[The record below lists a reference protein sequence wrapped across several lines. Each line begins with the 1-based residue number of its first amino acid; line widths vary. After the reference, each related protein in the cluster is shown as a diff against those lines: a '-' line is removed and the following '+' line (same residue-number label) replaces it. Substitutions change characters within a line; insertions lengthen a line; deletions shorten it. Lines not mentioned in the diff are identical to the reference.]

1 MREAQFFFEHGQ
13 FFFELENREAVLGL
27 FFELFFEGHRKSLN
41 IFLKAC
47 SKFYFWLVLRLGTLK
62 NKEKQREKA
71 NKESNFSLGRLAAPE
86 NIDLWYFSM
95 KIRIIFWTWAI
106 LFWTRKPR
114 SGFRVFFWIIFWM
127 PRSGNFFWTRA
138 KSLKKHWSTRVP
150 RLSLPAAE
158 HSADVFKQ

>member
-1 MREAQFFFEHGQ
+1 MGNSF
-13 FFFELENREAVLGL
+13 
-27 FFELFFEGHRKSLN
+27 LN
-41 IFLKAC
+41 SKTAKRFWDYFLNYFLKVTG
-47 SKFYFWLVLRLGTLK
+47 KVRIFFWRRVQNFIFDLFWGLESLK

-71 NKESNFSLGRLAAPE
+71 NKGSNFSLGRLAAPE

-127 PRSGNFFWTRA
+127 PRSGIFFWTRA
-138 KSLKKHWSTRVP
+138 KSFKKKHWSTRVP